1 MGVDVLMPAY
11 GCYSALF
18 AYFAHSPRHK
28 AVGQFSSEETA
39 NFQMS
44 ES

>member
-1 MGVDVLMPAY
+1 MGVDVLMLTD

-18 AYFAHSPRHK
+18 AKITQSPKYK
-28 AVGQFSSEETA
+28 AVRQFSSEETA